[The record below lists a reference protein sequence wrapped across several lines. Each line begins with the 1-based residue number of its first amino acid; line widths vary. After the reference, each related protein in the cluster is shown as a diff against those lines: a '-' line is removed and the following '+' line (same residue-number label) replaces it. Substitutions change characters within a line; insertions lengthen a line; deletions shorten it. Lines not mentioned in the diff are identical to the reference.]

1 MARLLRDLKKE
12 FGPSNNNTTDK
23 YNENELFTQG
33 THDIKSTKY
42 HDIEHFLNPR
52 YKMKDYLLLLLG
64 GPFSQIYYRIKKA
77 RGSLSHP
84 WLLFPLFWVPPF
96 SAVPLYYIAK
106 NKLKKG
112 SRPIKIMDMFGF
124 VAAGLT
130 LANGILASQSNMM
143 MLAGVCVKFAGIL
156 TLFIM
161 KDRKK
166 CSKKRML
173 ENGIYSASNL
183 IILTTVVD
191 LFFQYVMTNVPALG
205 LILDTAYGSTIGSTI
220 MKTILTLLSYYVVVM
235 HNNSGRFCKKKDG
248 KKTLIRVGL
257 SLGLLLVS
265 GFLSGGGGGYEEDYY
280 DDY

>member
-33 THDIKSTKY
+33 TNDIKSTKY
-42 HDIEHFLNPR
+42 HNIEHFLNP
-52 YKMKDYLLLLLG
+52 KFKLKDYLLLLLG
-64 GPFSQIYYRIKKA
+64 GPFSQIYYRIIKA
-77 RGSLSHP
+77 RGSLSHK
-84 WLLFPLFWVPPF
+84 WLLFPLFWIPPF

-112 SRPIKIMDMFGF
+112 SRPIKVMDMLGF

-130 LANGILASQSNMM
+130 LVNGILASQSTMM
-143 MLAGVCVKFAGIL
+143 MFAGIAVKFIGVL
-156 TLFIM
+156 ALFIM
-161 KDRKK
+161 RDRKK

-183 IILTTVVD
+183 IILTTIVD
-191 LFFQYVMTNVPALG
+191 LFFQYVMTNVPVLG
-205 LILDTAYGSTIGSTI
+205 LIFDTAYGSAIGATI
-220 MKTILTLLSYYVVVM
+220 MKTILTLLSYFIVVM
-235 HNNSGRFCKKKDG
+235 HNNSGRFCKKKDA
-248 KKTLIRVGL
+248 KKIMIRIGI

-265 GFLSGGGGGYEEDYY
+265 GFLSGGGESSEGYDEEYE
-280 DDY
+280 

>member
-33 THDIKSTKY
+33 TNDVNSTKY
-42 HDIEHFLNPR
+42 HEIEHFLNPR
-52 YKMKDYLLLLLG
+52 YKLKDYLLLLLG

-77 RGSLSHP
+77 RGSLSHK
-84 WLLFPLFWVPPF
+84 WLLFPLFWLPPF

-112 SRPIKIMDMFGF
+112 QRPIKVMDMIGF

-130 LANGILASQSNMM
+130 LVNGILASQSKMM
-143 MLAGVCVKFAGIL
+143 MFAGIGVKFIGVL

-161 KDRKK
+161 RDRNK

-191 LFFQYVMTNVPALG
+191 LFFQYVMTNVPLFG
-205 LILDTAYGSTIGSTI
+205 FILETAYESTIGSTI

-235 HNNSGRFCKKKDG
+235 HNNSRRFCKKKDG
-248 KKTLIRVGL
+248 KKTMIRVGL

-265 GFLSGGGGGYEEDYY
+265 GLLSGDSGGYEEEYY
-280 DDY
+280 DY